1 MSKYERFVMEPRESI
16 LEMFTR
22 FTNITNELV
31 SLGRHIPADEQVRK
45 ILHSLLQ
52 DERWRAKVIAIQE
65 SKDFTKF
72 NLEQLASSLMTHELH
87 LRKTENSINKG
98 LALAVNE
105 QEESKYEE
113 EEAAMLV

>member
-1 MSKYERFVMEPRESI
+1 MNLFL
-16 LEMFTR
+16 LEDTFPLMKRSGKFY
-22 FTNITNELV
+22 
-31 SLGRHIPADEQVRK
+31 
-45 ILHSLLQ
+45 SLLQ

-98 LALAVNE
+98 LALAINE